1 MILWT
6 LLFVGINV
14 LRKSLIFQNIT
25 SRCSLA
31 LSQPLKEILSQVFNK
46 LSFFQNQW
54 NYYFLT
60 EIILDRVYFQTNL
73 GALQNAK
80 MTIHVINLPV
90 GNLKQ
95 DSGSSLLMMFS
106 RFCVKSFPG
115 VLGSQSGQNS
125 LNRHSPSVYHSK
137 VINSKS
143 SLRERHGQRK
153 RDEICTYICVFV

>member
-1 MILWT
+1 MISKFVMILWT

-31 LSQPLKEILSQVFNK
+31 LSQPLKETLSQVFNK
-46 LSFFQNQW
+46 LNFFQNQW
-54 NYYFLT
+54 NYYYFLT

-73 GALQNAK
+73 GPLQNAK
-80 MTIHVINLPV
+80 MGLHVINLPV

-95 DSGSSLLMMFS
+95 NSGSPLLMMFS

-125 LNRHSPSVYHSK
+125 LNRQPF
-137 VINSKS
+137 
-143 SLRERHGQRK
+143 SLSFKNDKLQIFLERETWVEKER
-153 RDEICTYICVFV
+153 